1 MAQFI
6 KDFDPIIVE
15 LGDCTQTIKSNLDQ
29 QYLWVSLYDDYL
41 GQKLKSVMCLDKE
54 GLIALRKV
62 IDNALVELKA

>member
-15 LGDCTQTIKSNLDQ
+15 LGDCTQTIKSNLDN

-41 GQKLKSVMCLDKE
+41 GDRLKSVMCLDKE
-54 GLIALRKV
+54 AMIALKKV
-62 IDNALVELKA
+62 IENALGELKA